1 MHVVRKQ
8 KQPQST
14 SAVSKVLA
22 SVITDKMSDLEENDE
37 VCVDAD
43 TCSESELNRL
53 FSDSLVLSSE
63 QCATNDYILF
73 LDSTR

>member
-1 MHVVRKQ
+1 
-8 KQPQST
+8 
-14 SAVSKVLA
+14 
-22 SVITDKMSDLEENDE
+22 MSDLEENDE
-37 VCVDAD
+37 ICVDAD
-43 TCSESELNRL
+43 TCSESELNKL